1 MASRIKHH
9 NLLVSNLLD
18 EFVKTEM
25 LNGLNITPDHFW
37 KSLSIIVN
45 KFTPENKNLLAER
58 KDMQFKI
65 DKWHKDNK
73 HNKSDIKKYK
83 KFLKEIGYIE
93 NEVESFKINT
103 TNIDKEIAKISGP
116 QLVVPITN
124 ARFSINAANAR
135 WGSLYDSLYGT
146 DVISTK
152 NNADQKETYN
162 PIRGKKVIS
171 FAKNFLNEIFPLK
184 NGDFTKI
191 ISFQINNGV
200 LDIKLNNNNKTS
212 LKNGS
217 QFIGY
222 TGNPNYPTSILLI
235 NNDLHIEI
243 LIDKKSA
250 IGKTD
255 PAGIKDILVESAI
268 TTIQDCEDSVAAVD
282 SDDKVLV
289 YRNWLGLM
297 KGDIEETFIK
307 NEKKI
312 TRKLKSDRIYNDPRG
327 KNFSLPGRSLM
338 LNRNVGHLMTNPVI
352 MDNNGDEVFEG
363 ILDAM
368 FTITIAMHD
377 LMKNGKFRN
386 SLTNSIYIVKP
397 KMHGSKEVQFTCD
410 LFSEIEKHLGLKT
423 NTVKIGIMDEE
434 RRTTLNLKQCIK
446 IAKNRIIF
454 INTGFLDRTGDEI
467 HTSME
472 AGAFI
477 PKSKMKEQKW
487 ISTYE
492 NLNVATGLES
502 GFLNKAQ
509 IGKGMWAQPD
519 EMLAMYKSKINHP
532 REGAS
537 CAWVPSPTAATIHA
551 IHYHQ
556 ISVKNQQLKILK
568 DNKKINFDDLLTIPI
583 MKNPKSL
590 SKDEI
595 QNELDNNAQGILGYV
610 VRWIDQGVGCSK
622 VPDINNIGL
631 MEDRATCRISSQ
643 HISNWLYHGICSK
656 NQVMKTMK
664 KMAKIVDMQNES
676 SDGYIN
682 MSPHYDGIAFS
693 AACDL
698 VFKGKSQ
705 PNGYTEKILHE
716 KRLEFKSKN
725 KNL

>member
-1 MASRIKHH
+1 MDNRIKHH
-9 NLLVSNLLD
+9 NLHVSSSLD
-18 EFVKTEM
+18 EFVKSKM
-25 LNGLNITPDHFW
+25 LKGISINPNQFW
-37 KSLSIIVN
+37 KSLSIIIN
-45 KFTPENKNLLAER
+45 KFTPINKQLLAER
-58 KDMQFKI
+58 KDIQVKI
-65 DKWHKDNK
+65 NKWHKDNK
-73 HNKSDIKKYK
+73 PSKFGINEYK
-83 KFLKEIGYIE
+83 NFLKEIGYIE
-93 NEVESFKINT
+93 NDIASFKINT
-103 TNIDKEIAKISGP
+103 TNVDKEIAVISGP

-146 DVISTK
+146 DIISEDNK
-152 NNADQKETYN
+152 SGRGKSYN
-162 PIRGKKVIS
+162 PTRGKKVIS
-171 FAKNFLNEIFPLK
+171 FAKTFLNNTFPLE
-184 NGDFTKI
+184 NGDFTKVI
-191 ISFQINNGV
+191 AFQISNGK
-200 LDIKLNNNNKTS
+200 LEITLNNNDKTS
-212 LKNGS
+212 LTNKS
-217 QFIGY
+217 KFVGY
-222 TGNPNYPTSILLI
+222 RGNPNSPTGILLL

-243 LIDKKSA
+243 LIDKKSN

-255 PAGIKDILVESAI
+255 PAGIKDILIESAI

-289 YRNWLGLM
+289 YHNWLGLM

-307 NEKKI
+307 NKEKI
-312 TRKLKSDRIYNDPRG
+312 TRKLNLDRVYCDPNG
-327 KNFSLPGRSLM
+327 NNFSLPGRSLM

-352 MDNNGDEVFEG
+352 IDENGDEVFEG

-377 LMKNGKFRN
+377 LMKNSNFEN

-434 RRTTLNLKQCIK
+434 RRTTLNLKQCIDV
-446 IAKNRIIF
+446 AKDRIIF

-472 AGAFI
+472 AGVFV

-487 ISTYE
+487 ILSYE
-492 NLNVATGLES
+492 NLNVATGLET
-502 GFLNKAQ
+502 GFMNKAQ

-519 EMLAMYKSKINHP
+519 EMLAMYKNKTNHP
-532 REGAS
+532 YEGAS
-537 CAWVPSPTAATIHA
+537 CAWVPSPTAATLHA
-551 IHYHQ
+551 LHYHQ
-556 ISVKNQQLKILK
+556 ISVVDQQSQILK
-568 DNKKINFDDLLTIPI
+568 ENKKIDFNDLLKIPI
-583 MKNPKSL
+583 MKDPKSL
-590 SKDEI
+590 NKDEI

-610 VRWIDQGVGCSK
+610 VRWIDQGIGCSK

-643 HISNWLYHGICSK
+643 HISNWLYHDVCSES
-656 NQVMKTMK
+656 QVMKTMK
-664 KMAKIVDMQNES
+664 KMAKIVDKQNEAL
-676 SDGYIN
+676 DGYTN
-682 MSPHYDGIAFS
+682 MSPNYDGIAFS

-698 VFKGKSQ
+698 VFKGRYQ

-725 KNL
+725 N

>member
-1 MASRIKHH
+1 M
-9 NLLVSNLLD
+9 
-18 EFVKTEM
+18 
-25 LNGLNITPDHFW
+25 
-37 KSLSIIVN
+37 
-45 KFTPENKNLLAER
+45 
-58 KDMQFKI
+58 
-65 DKWHKDNK
+65 
-73 HNKSDIKKYK
+73 
-83 KFLKEIGYIE
+83 
-93 NEVESFKINT
+93 
-103 TNIDKEIAKISGP
+103 
-116 QLVVPITN
+116 TN

-162 PIRGKKVIS
+162 PIRGEKVIS

-212 LKNGS
+212 LKKGS

-222 TGNPNYPTSILLI
+222 TGNPNYPTSILLL

-255 PAGIKDILVESAI
+255 PAGIKDIIVESAI

-352 MDNNGDEVFEG
+352 IDDNGDEVFEG

-492 NLNVATGLES
+492 NRNVAIGLES

-532 REGAS
+532 HEGAS

-556 ISVKNQQLKILK
+556 ISVKNQQTQILK
-568 DNKKINFDDLLTIPI
+568 DNKNINFDDLLTIPI

-590 SKDEI
+590 STDEI

-610 VRWIDQGVGCSK
+610 VRWIDQGIGCSK

-643 HISNWLYHGICSK
+643 HISNWLYHGVCSE
-656 NQVMKTMK
+656 NQVMETMK

-682 MSPHYDGIAFS
+682 MSPNYDGVAFS

-698 VFKGKSQ
+698 VFKGRYQ
-705 PNGYTEKILHE
+705 PNGYTEKILHD
-716 KRLEFKSKN
+716 KRLEFKSKYI
-725 KNL
+725 

>member
-1 MASRIKHH
+1 MESRIKHH

-25 LNGLNITPDHFW
+25 LKGLNITPNHFW

-45 KFTPENKNLLAER
+45 KFTPKNKNLLAER
-58 KDMQFKI
+58 KDMQFRI
-65 DKWHKDNK
+65 DKWHKENK
-73 HNKSDIKKYK
+73 HNKSDIKEYK
-83 KFLKEIGYIE
+83 KFLNEIGYIE

-103 TNIDKEIAKISGP
+103 TNVDKEIAKISGP

-146 DVISTK
+146 DVISTE
-152 NNADQKETYN
+152 NNADQKKTYN

-171 FAKNFLNEIFPLK
+171 FAKNFLNDIFPLK
-184 NGDFTKI
+184 NEDFTKI
-191 ISFQINNGV
+191 ISFQINNGD
-200 LDIKLNNNNKTS
+200 LDIILNNNNKTS

-222 TGNPNYPTSILLI
+222 TGNPNYPTSILLL

-243 LIDKKSA
+243 LIDKKSD

-282 SDDKVLV
+282 SNDKVLV

-312 TRKLKSDRIYNDPRG
+312 TRKLKSDRIYNDPHG

-352 MDNNGDEVFEG
+352 MDDNGDEVFEG

-368 FTITIAMHD
+368 FTITIAIHD
-377 LMKNGKFRN
+377 LMKNGKFIN
-386 SLTNSIYIVKP
+386 SLSNSIYIVKP

-446 IAKNRIIF
+446 
-454 INTGFLDRTGDEI
+454 E
-467 HTSME
+467 
-472 AGAFI
+472 
-477 PKSKMKEQKW
+477 
-487 ISTYE
+487 
-492 NLNVATGLES
+492 
-502 GFLNKAQ
+502 
-509 IGKGMWAQPD
+509 
-519 EMLAMYKSKINHP
+519 
-532 REGAS
+532 
-537 CAWVPSPTAATIHA
+537 
-551 IHYHQ
+551 
-556 ISVKNQQLKILK
+556 
-568 DNKKINFDDLLTIPI
+568 
-583 MKNPKSL
+583 
-590 SKDEI
+590 
-595 QNELDNNAQGILGYV
+595 
-610 VRWIDQGVGCSK
+610 
-622 VPDINNIGL
+622 
-631 MEDRATCRISSQ
+631 
-643 HISNWLYHGICSK
+643 
-656 NQVMKTMK
+656 
-664 KMAKIVDMQNES
+664 
-676 SDGYIN
+676 
-682 MSPHYDGIAFS
+682 
-693 AACDL
+693 
-698 VFKGKSQ
+698 
-705 PNGYTEKILHE
+705 
-716 KRLEFKSKN
+716 
-725 KNL
+725 

>member
-1 MASRIKHH
+1 M
-9 NLLVSNLLD
+9 
-18 EFVKTEM
+18 
-25 LNGLNITPDHFW
+25 
-37 KSLSIIVN
+37 
-45 KFTPENKNLLAER
+45 
-58 KDMQFKI
+58 
-65 DKWHKDNK
+65 
-73 HNKSDIKKYK
+73 
-83 KFLKEIGYIE
+83 
-93 NEVESFKINT
+93 
-103 TNIDKEIAKISGP
+103 
-116 QLVVPITN
+116 
-124 ARFSINAANAR
+124 
-135 WGSLYDSLYGT
+135 
-146 DVISTK
+146 
-152 NNADQKETYN
+152 
-162 PIRGKKVIS
+162 
-171 FAKNFLNEIFPLK
+171 
-184 NGDFTKI
+184 
-191 ISFQINNGV
+191 
-200 LDIKLNNNNKTS
+200 
-212 LKNGS
+212 
-217 QFIGY
+217 
-222 TGNPNYPTSILLI
+222 
-235 NNDLHIEI
+235 
-243 LIDKKSA
+243 
-250 IGKTD
+250 
-255 PAGIKDILVESAI
+255 
-268 TTIQDCEDSVAAVD
+268 
-282 SDDKVLV
+282 

-352 MDNNGDEVFEG
+352 IDDNGDEVFEG

-492 NLNVATGLES
+492 NRNVAIGLES

-532 REGAS
+532 HEGAS

-556 ISVKNQQLKILK
+556 ISVKNRQSQILK
-568 DNKKINFDDLLTIPI
+568 DNKNINFDDLLTIPI

-590 SKDEI
+590 STDEI

-610 VRWIDQGVGCSK
+610 VRWIDQGIGCSK

-643 HISNWLYHGICSK
+643 HISNWLYHGVCSE
-656 NQVMKTMK
+656 NQVMETMK

-682 MSPHYDGIAFS
+682 MSPNYDGVAFS

-698 VFKGKSQ
+698 VFKGRYQ
-705 PNGYTEKILHE
+705 PNGYTEKILHD
-716 KRLEFKSKN
+716 KRLEFKSKYI
-725 KNL
+725 

>member
-1 MASRIKHH
+1 MDNRIKHH
-9 NLLVSNLLD
+9 NLHVSSSLD
-18 EFVKTEM
+18 EFVKSKM
-25 LNGLNITPDHFW
+25 LKGISINPNQFW
-37 KSLSIIVN
+37 KSLSIIIN
-45 KFTPENKNLLAER
+45 KFTPINKQLLAER
-58 KDMQFKI
+58 KDIQVKI
-65 DKWHKDNK
+65 NKWHKDNK
-73 HNKSDIKKYK
+73 PSKLGINEYK
-83 KFLKEIGYIE
+83 NFLKEIGYIE
-93 NEVESFKINT
+93 NDIASFKINT
-103 TNIDKEIAKISGP
+103 TNVDKEIAVISGP

-146 DVISTK
+146 DIISEDNK
-152 NNADQKETYN
+152 SGRGKSYN
-162 PIRGKKVIS
+162 PTRGKKVIS
-171 FAKNFLNEIFPLK
+171 FAKTFLNNTFPLE
-184 NGDFTKI
+184 NGDFTKVI
-191 ISFQINNGV
+191 AFQISNGK
-200 LDIKLNNNNKTS
+200 LEITLNNNDKTS
-212 LKNGS
+212 LTNKS
-217 QFIGY
+217 KFVGY
-222 TGNPNYPTSILLI
+222 RGNPNSPTGILLL

-243 LIDKKSA
+243 LIDKKSN

-255 PAGIKDILVESAI
+255 PAGIKDILIESAI

-289 YRNWLGLM
+289 YHNWLGLM

-307 NEKKI
+307 NNEKI
-312 TRKLKSDRIYNDPRG
+312 TRKLNLDRVYCDPNG
-327 KNFSLPGRSLM
+327 NNFSLPGRSLM

-352 MDNNGDEVFEG
+352 IDENGDEVFEG

-377 LMKNGKFRN
+377 LMKNSNFEN

-434 RRTTLNLKQCIK
+434 RRTTLNLKQCIDV
-446 IAKNRIIF
+446 AKDRIIF

-472 AGAFI
+472 AGVFV

-487 ISTYE
+487 ILSYE
-492 NLNVATGLES
+492 NLNVATGLET
-502 GFLNKAQ
+502 GFMNKAQ

-519 EMLAMYKSKINHP
+519 EMLAMYKNKTNHP
-532 REGAS
+532 YEGAS
-537 CAWVPSPTAATIHA
+537 CAWVPSPTAATLHA
-551 IHYHQ
+551 LHYHQ
-556 ISVKNQQLKILK
+556 ISVVDQQSQILK
-568 DNKKINFDDLLTIPI
+568 ENKKIDFNDLLKIPI
-583 MKNPKSL
+583 MKDPKSL

-610 VRWIDQGVGCSK
+610 VRWIDQGIGCSK
-622 VPDINNIGL
+622 VPDINNVGL

-643 HISNWLYHGICSK
+643 HISNWLYHDVCSES
-656 NQVMKTMK
+656 QVMKTMK
-664 KMAKIVDMQNES
+664 KMAKIVDKQNEAL
-676 SDGYIN
+676 DGYTN
-682 MSPHYDGIAFS
+682 MSPNYDGIAFS

-698 VFKGKSQ
+698 VFKGRYQ

-725 KNL
+725 N